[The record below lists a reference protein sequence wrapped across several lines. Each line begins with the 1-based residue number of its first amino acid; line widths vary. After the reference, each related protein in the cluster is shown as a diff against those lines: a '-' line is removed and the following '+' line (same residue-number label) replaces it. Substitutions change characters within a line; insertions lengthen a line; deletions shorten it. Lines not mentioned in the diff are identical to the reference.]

1 MTLWNEMKTLTNKT
15 YTENGD
21 IAVKSTL
28 NKNLDLFG
36 IAGAS
41 HNGMEIQNLFLE
53 AFNENPRLAIQNLF
67 YIRDIYRGIGFRDI
81 FRTLM
86 NIVIDKYGED
96 SFKVFDDIVELG
108 RWDDT
113 FVYLNHP
120 STKALAINRIKGQ
133 LIADDTSEHPSLLA
147 KWMPTKAGKKT
158 TKASI
163 QMIKDLGIHPKEYRR
178 LMKKLRNKLNIV
190 ETHLTNKE
198 YNKIEYSHVPSKA
211 MNKYKN
217 AFLRNDPYFKYYI
230 DSLSNGETKVNV
242 KTLSP
247 HDIFYDYHEVVRSY
261 YNPHVEI
268 LISKEEQDLK
278 EAQWKTMLESIKSQ
292 NTSNTIVVPDS
303 SGSMVTNINNG
314 TGTAIQVAFALA
326 IMFSQLLEGSFKDKF
341 ITFSNRPEL
350 VELSPYST
358 LAEKAK
364 HIYGIS
370 QIEDTNIE
378 AVYDLILQASL
389 NIEKKEEY
397 IDRIVIISDM
407 QFNQGTRNSDISTFE
422 YAKKQFAANGIPFP
436 EIVFWNVNTRH
447 IAFPVSDNENVK
459 LVSGFSKGILES
471 VMNDTTLSAEEY
483 MLDTLSRY
491 EGIAKK
497 IVK

>member
-1 MTLWNEMKTLTNKT
+1 MTLWNVMKTLTNKT

-21 IAVKSTL
+21 VAVKSTL

-41 HNGMEIQNLFLE
+41 RNGMEIQNLFLE
-53 AFNENPRLAIQNLF
+53 ALNENPSLAIQNLF
-67 YIRDIYRGIGFRDI
+67 YIRDIYHGIGFRDM

-96 SFKVFDDIVELG
+96 SFDVFNDIVELG

-120 STKALAINRIKGQ
+120 STKDLAINRIKGQ
-133 LIADDTSEHPSLLA
+133 LIADDISEHPSLLA

-178 LMKKLRNKLNIV
+178 LVKKLRDKLNIV

-217 AFLRNDPYFKYYI
+217 AFLRHDPRFKDYV
-230 DSLSNGETKVNV
+230 DNLSSGKTKVNV
-242 KTLSP
+242 KTLFP
-247 HDIFYDYHEVVRSY
+247 HDIFYDYDEVRHSY
-261 YNPHVEI
+261 YRPDVDI
-268 LISKEEQDLK
+268 LIPKEEQDLK

-303 SGSMVTNINNG
+303 SGSMVTNISNSS
-314 TGTAIQVAFALA
+314 GTAIQVAFALA
-326 IMFSQLLEGSFKDKF
+326 IMFSQLLEGPFKDKF

-364 HIYGIS
+364 HIYSIS

-389 NIEKKEEY
+389 NIENKEEY

-407 QFNQGTRNSDISTFE
+407 QFNQGTMNSGVSTFE
-422 YAKKQFAANGIPFP
+422 HAKMQFASHGIPFP
-436 EIVFWNVNTRH
+436 EIVFWNVNARRVQ
-447 IAFPVSDNENVK
+447 FPTSNNEDVK
-459 LVSGFSKGILES
+459 LVSGFSKGVLES

-491 EGIAKK
+491 EVIAKK
-497 IVK
+497 IIK